1 MAAGAN
7 GCDATRSCGSRRTGG
22 GVECAVAGLVTRLAS
37 VRLGLRFPRRSPL
50 AAASLA
56 GRHGGRALGQVRG
69 TLCLSP
75 GPCYFPYGPLVGGLV
90 GGGPDVFLY
99 FLVQAFVSE
108 QHFFLLLLLK
118 V

>member
-56 GRHGGRALGQVRG
+56 GRHGGRAFGQVRG
-69 TLCLSP
+69 TL
-75 GPCYFPYGPLVGGLV
+75 
-90 GGGPDVFLY
+90 
-99 FLVQAFVSE
+99 
-108 QHFFLLLLLK
+108 
-118 V
+118 